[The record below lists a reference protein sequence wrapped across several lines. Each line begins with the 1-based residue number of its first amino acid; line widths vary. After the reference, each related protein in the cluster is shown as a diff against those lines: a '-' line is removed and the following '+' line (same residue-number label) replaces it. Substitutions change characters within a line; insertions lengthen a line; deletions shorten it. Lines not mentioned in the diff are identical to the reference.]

1 MKSFLDLSEIDD
13 RVFRESVK
21 IEREH
26 PNLIRAEKQ
35 EQRFPKKA
43 CCSLAISAGV
53 SP

>member
-26 PNLIRAEKQ
+26 PNLSRAEKLAL
-35 EQRFPKKA
+35 RFPK
-43 CCSLAISAGV
+43 
-53 SP
+53 